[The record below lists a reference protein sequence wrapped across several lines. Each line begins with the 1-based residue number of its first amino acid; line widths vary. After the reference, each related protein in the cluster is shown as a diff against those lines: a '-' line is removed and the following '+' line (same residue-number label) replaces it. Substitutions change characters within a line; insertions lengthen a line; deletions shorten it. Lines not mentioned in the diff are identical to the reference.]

1 MDSETLSNLLC
12 KVQNF
17 VSKQNYC
24 KGTWYLYHAAMNHMR
39 HFYEQNDC
47 SNYSAELSW
56 KCVLEYRHQYEAND
70 ISYDTFL
77 YIWKVSE
84 MMEECHSKGKISRHR
99 SRNWCPEKEPVLFSG
114 IAEEYEKYR
123 LNHGYSVN
131 TIPSERFEVRQ
142 FLAYMHEMGYR
153 DLSQLQRQ
161 DVAAYILSVSPK
173 RTSGMSTCLT
183 RLRAFF
189 RYLIEIG
196 AFSETMLATL
206 QLKTAIH
213 KKVHTGFTKEEVE
226 RIIQAVDKTTPVGKR
241 DYAMLLLARHTGLRA
256 IDVTHLQLRDI
267 DWHKNEISIV
277 QHKTQRPLVLPLEN
291 IVGNAIAD
299 YILNARPQNDSSYVF
314 LRARAPYEPLRNGNG
329 TIIVRRY
336 AKKANIT
343 LSPNGRMGFHSFR
356 RAIGVNMLS
365 ADVPLSTISE
375 VLGHSSSDSAKP
387 YLSLATD
394 SLRMCAMPL
403 TGMECTRKELL

>member
-1 MDSETLSNLLC
+1 M
-12 KVQNF
+12 
-17 VSKQNYC
+17 
-24 KGTWYLYHAAMNHMR
+24 YHAAMSHMR

-47 SNYSAELSW
+47 LNYSTELSW
-56 KCVLEYRHQYEAND
+56 KCVLEYRHQYEAGEIAYN
-70 ISYDTFL
+70 TFL
-77 YIWKVSE
+77 YLWKVSE
-84 MMEECHSKGKISRHR
+84 MLAECYSKGEISRHR
-99 SRNWCPEKEPVLFSG
+99 SLNWCPEKGPVLFTG
-114 IAEEYEKYR
+114 IADAYEQYR
-123 LNHGYSVN
+123 REHGYSTN
-131 TIPSERFEVRQ
+131 TIQSERFEVRL
-142 FLAYMHEMGYR
+142 FLAYMHEMGYSN
-153 DLSQLQRQ
+153 LSQIQRQ

-196 AFSETMLATL
+196 VFSETMLATL

-226 RIIQAVDKTTPVGKR
+226 RIIQAVDRTTPVGKR

-256 IDVTHLQLRDI
+256 IDVTNLKLRDI
-267 DWHKNEISIV
+267 DWHKNELRIV

-299 YILNARPQNDSSYVF
+299 YILSARPQSDSSYVF
-314 LRARAPYEPLRNGNG
+314 LRTRAPYEPLGMGNG

-336 AKKANIT
+336 AKKANVP
-343 LSPNGRMGFHSFR
+343 LPPNGQRGFHSFR

-375 VLGHSSSDSAKP
+375 VLGHSSSDSTKP

-394 SLRMCAMPL
+394 SLRICAMPL
-403 TGMECTRKELL
+403 TGMKCTRKELL